1 MKGYGLVDDG
11 PAMVDDC
18 IMHIKGGGGI
28 FKKLSR
34 N

>member
-18 IMHIKGGGGI
+18 IMHIKGVGGRGY
-28 FKKLSR
+28 L
-34 N
+34 